1 MIQDICEANANK
13 VMEQNKFYVIQ
24 QQKSKS
30 EQHKEELQRQQ
41 EKEATH
47 RFYAEQQKKFYEK
60 QLKANADMFM
70 TVFNKMEK
78 LMMIAY
84 ANANNST
91 HRNNDTTFADASFG
105 GSFFDDTIPIP
116 KMREFK
122 PNMTSS
128 RYQTG
133 RFCFI
138 FSYRKNL
145 HIWYFFSLIRNIN
158 STQFDSV
165 FLNLQKNKIEYFF

>member
-13 VMEQNKFYVIQ
+13 IMEQNKFYVIQ

-84 ANANNST
+84 ANANANST

-105 GSFFDDTIPIP
+105 GSFFDDTLPIP

-133 RFCFI
+133 SVLFFI
-138 FSYRKNL
+138 FAK
-145 HIWYFFSLIRNIN
+145 ICTFSMKEI
-158 STQFDSV
+158 STQFD
-165 FLNLQKNKIEYFF
+165 